1 MSFITL
7 QSKRNE
13 TSPQALDSSYFRN
26 EFTNEWFLLNQ
37 EIQISLS

>member
-13 TSPQALDSSYFRN
+13 ISPQALDSSYFRN
-26 EFTNEWFLLNQ
+26 DFKNGILINQAIQFLL
-37 EIQISLS
+37 